1 MSTPS
6 VVWAHRNLI
15 SNFARRDLKAKYKK
29 SLLGWLWSLIN
40 PAATLAVYT
49 FVFGV
54 VLDGQAP
61 VAGNGTLSAFPLYLF
76 AGLVV
81 WNLFQ
86 NSLNSSMGA
95 LEGSGGLLT
104 KIFFPPECPA
114 IASVVGV
121 LFQAAIEAGILL
133 VVLVALG
140 NASWTMLFVPFV
152 LFEVLLF
159 ATGIGMVLSL
169 LNINYRDVGYIT
181 GIALQVAF
189 YSTPIVYSLSLVP
202 VTVGGFP
209 ARKLISLNP
218 ITQFVEILR
227 DLVWN
232 LEMPDWQNVT
242 YVTVISLG
250 TFVLGWWYFS
260 THADRVIEEL

>member
-1 MSTPS
+1 MSSPA

-15 SNFARRDLKAKYKK
+15 SNLARRDLKAKYKK

-54 VLDGQAP
+54 ILKGQAP
-61 VAGNGTLSAFPLYLF
+61 VAGNGTLQAFPLYLF

-86 NSLNSSMGA
+86 NSLNSAMGA

-104 KIFFPPECPA
+104 KIYFPPECPA
-114 IASVVGV
+114 IASVMGV
-121 LFQAAIEAGILL
+121 LLQAAIEAGILI
-133 VVLVALG
+133 VVLIGFG
-140 NASWTMLFVPFV
+140 NVSWTMLFVPLV
-152 LFEVLLF
+152 LFEVLLL

-181 GIALQVAF
+181 SIALQVVF
-189 YSTPIVYSLSLVP
+189 YCTPIVYSIDLVP
-202 VTVGGFP
+202 ETVWGLP
-209 ARKLISLNP
+209 ARRLIELNP
-218 ITQFVEILR
+218 IAQFVEALR
-227 DLVWN
+227 ELVWA
-232 LEMPDWQNVT
+232 LQLPSWQNVL
-242 YVTVISLG
+242 YITVVSVGVFLG
-250 TFVLGWWYFS
+250 GWWYFS

>member
-15 SNFARRDLKAKYKK
+15 SNLARRDLKAKYKK

-54 VLDGQAP
+54 ILRGQAP
-61 VAGNGTLSAFPLYLF
+61 LAGNGTLQAFPLYLF

-86 NSLNSSMGA
+86 NSLNSAMGA

-114 IASVVGV
+114 IASVMGV
-121 LFQAAIEAGILL
+121 LLQAVIEAGILIL
-133 VVLVALG
+133 VLVLLG
-140 NASWTMLFVPFV
+140 NISWTVLFVPFL
-152 LFEVLLF
+152 LFEVLLL

-181 GIALQVAF
+181 SIALQVVF
-189 YSTPIVYSLSLVP
+189 YCTPIVYSLDLVP
-202 VTVGGFP
+202 TTVWGLP
-209 ARKLISLNP
+209 ARRLIGLNP
-218 ITQFVEILR
+218 IAQFVEILR
-227 DLVWN
+227 DLVWT
-232 LEMPDWQNVT
+232 LELPGWQNVV
-242 YVTVISLG
+242 YVSVVSIG
-250 TFVLGWWYFS
+250 TFLLGWWYFS